1 MPAPHP
7 IELRERAVRAYESG
21 NDSYEEVAVQFSVA
35 VRALQRWVYLKRETG
50 TVTPRP
56 RGGGN
61 YSNVDIAL
69 LEKLLADAGDATSH
83 ELTAAY
89 NRAVK
94 RSDRVHRSSVQRALW
109 RAGYVFKKN
118 SFVRQSKNDR
128 TSSRSERASSDD

>member
-7 IELRERAVRAYESG
+7 IELRERAVRAYEGG
-21 NDSYEEVAVQFSVA
+21 NESFEEVAARFSVA

-50 TVTPRP
+50 TVAPRP

-61 YSNVDIAL
+61 YSNVNISL
-69 LEKLLADAGDATSH
+69 LEKLLAGAGDATSH

-94 RSDRVHRSSVQRALW
+94 RTERVHRSSVQRALW
-109 RAGYVFKKN
+109 RAGYVFKKK
-118 SFVRQSKNDR
+118 SFVRRSKTDQ
-128 TSSRSERASSDD
+128 TSC